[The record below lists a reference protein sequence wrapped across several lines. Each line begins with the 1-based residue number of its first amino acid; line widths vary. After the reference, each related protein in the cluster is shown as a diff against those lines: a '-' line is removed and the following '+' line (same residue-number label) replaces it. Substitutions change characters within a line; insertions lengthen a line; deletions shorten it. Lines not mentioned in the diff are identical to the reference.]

1 MIDDNRPKETTVAK
15 AQEGDIVRV
24 YCAGRLTDGRE
35 FEIGSLIEPVE
46 LILGHR
52 DLLPELEK
60 AVVGMT
66 PGESKVV
73 VVVKD
78 KGFGPRRDDLI
89 QAIDRKDFPEGVAP
103 KVGQQLRL
111 PTDDY
116 EVVNARVTEVHDTH
130 VIVDANHP
138 LAGEDVLF
146 KITLLEIVTM

>member
-1 MIDDNRPKETTVAK
+1 MAK

-35 FEIGSLIEPVE
+35 FEMGEAGAPME

-52 DLLPELEK
+52 DILPDLEK
-60 AVVGMT
+60 AVIGMT

-73 VVVKD
+73 VVTKD
-78 KGFGPRRDDLI
+78 KGYGPQRDDLI
-89 QAIDRKDFPEGVAP
+89 QAIDRKDFPEGIRP
-103 KVGQQLRL
+103 KVGQRLRL

-116 EVVNARVTEVHDTH
+116 EVVNVIVKEVTDTH
-130 VIVDANHP
+130 VVVDGNHP

-146 KITLLEIVTM
+146 KITLLEIVTL

>member
-1 MIDDNRPKETTVAK
+1 MAK
-15 AQEGDIVRV
+15 AQEGDIVKV

-35 FEIGSLIEPVE
+35 FEIGSLLEPVE

-52 DLLPELEK
+52 DMLPELEK
-60 AVVGMT
+60 AVIGMS
-66 PGESKVV
+66 PGESKMVIV
-73 VVVKD
+73 PKD

-89 QAIDRKDFPEGVAP
+89 QVIDRKDFPEGVRP

-116 EVVNARVTEVHDTH
+116 EVFNVRVTEVTDTH
-130 VIVDANHP
+130 VVVDGNHP

-146 KITLLEIVTM
+146 KITLLEIVDL